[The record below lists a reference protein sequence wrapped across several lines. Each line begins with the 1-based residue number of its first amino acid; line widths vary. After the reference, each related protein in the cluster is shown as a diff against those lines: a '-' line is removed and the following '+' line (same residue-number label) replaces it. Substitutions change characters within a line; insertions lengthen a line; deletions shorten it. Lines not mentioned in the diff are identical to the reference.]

1 MFQKTRKVFIWRE
14 QLFAGLLAAFVLAP
28 TTGFAQAPAVVSPRC
43 AELLSIEQ
51 VRATIGAGL
60 AATAQAPRD
69 PKVLE
74 CAWSRAGGATVSLQF
89 FDRKAI
95 DANPVTH
102 TPDGYYEMIVSAGED
117 AVGKKREPVA
127 GLVSRAS
134 FVQGQTQL
142 LLVVQRADGVARVL
156 LGNVTRPQAAA
167 LARAIAGV

>member
-1 MFQKTRKVFIWRE
+1 MLLKKDGLSTRRGWLIAMVF
-14 QLFAGLLAAFVLAP
+14 AAVSCAP
-28 TTGFAQAPAVVSPRC
+28 ALCAAQTAAVVSPRC
-43 AELLSIEQ
+43 ADLLSLEQ
-51 VRATIGAGL
+51 VRATVGAGL
-60 AATAQAPRD
+60 NATAQAPRD

-74 CAWSRAGGATVSLQF
+74 CAWSRAGGASITLQF

-102 TPDGYYEMIVSAGED
+102 TVDGYFELIVSAAEE

-127 GLVSRAS
+127 GMPSRAS

-142 LLVVQRADGVARVL
+142 LLVVQRADGVARIL

-167 LARAIAGV
+167 LARAIVGA